1 MSKSIMELVAAAKAV
16 VPAIGAAEAAAIG
29 AAEAAAIIGRD
40 DVLVVDVRDDAEVAQ
55 SGMIEGALHVPL
67 GMVELRADPATP
79 DHDPAFAKDKTIIVY
94 CGSGGRAALA
104 GKALIDL
111 GYDDVRNLGGFG
123 DWAAFGGA
131 IERP

>member
-16 VPAIGAAEAAAIG
+16 VPAIGP
-29 AAEAAAIIGRD
+29 AEAAAIIGRD
-40 DVLVVDVRDDAEVAQ
+40 NVLVVDVRDDGEIAQ
-55 SGMIEGALHVPL
+55 TGKVEGALHVPL
-67 GMVELRADPATP
+67 GMVELRADPATA
-79 DHDPAFAKDKTIIVY
+79 DHDPAFAKDQTIIVY

-111 GYDDVRNLGGFG
+111 GYGDVRNLGGFQ

-131 IERP
+131 IEQP

>member
-16 VPAIGAAEAAAIG
+16 VPEIGP
-29 AAEAAAIIGRD
+29 AEAAAIIDRENIL
-40 DVLVVDVRDDAEVAQ
+40 VLDVREDGEIAQ
-55 SGMIEGALHVPL
+55 SGKIEGALHVPL
-67 GMVELRADPATP
+67 GMVERRADPATP

-131 IERP
+131 IEQP

>member
-16 VPAIGAAEAAAIG
+16 VPAIGP
-29 AAEAAAIIGRD
+29 AEAAAIIGRD
-40 DVLVVDVRDDAEVAQ
+40 NVLVVDVRDDAEVAQ
-55 SGMIEGALHVPL
+55 SGKVRGALHVPL
-67 GMVELRADPATP
+67 AMVELRADSATP

-111 GYDDVRNLGGFG
+111 GYGDVRNLGGFQ
-123 DWAAFGGA
+123 DWAQSGGA
-131 IERP
+131 IEQP